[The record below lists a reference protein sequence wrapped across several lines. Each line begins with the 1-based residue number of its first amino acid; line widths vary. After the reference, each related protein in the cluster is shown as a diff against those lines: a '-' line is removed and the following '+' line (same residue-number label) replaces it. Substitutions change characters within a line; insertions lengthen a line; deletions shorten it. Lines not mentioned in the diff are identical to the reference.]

1 MRLTAILAISTD
13 GAIGQTTSPTGMPWP
28 RLSAD
33 LRRFRDATMGRVCI
47 VGRKTYDGLPPLPGR
62 RLAVLTRDRELCFP
76 PHPDPK
82 AVYAGAMPPQVMLSV
97 FRLREEEV
105 MVIGGAEVYRALLPS
120 CDRVLLTEVRATYPE
135 ADVRL
140 GSVADITHGLR
151 CLSRETLGPDESTP
165 VGVVFSE
172 WVRD

>member
-1 MRLTAILAISTD
+1 MKLTAILAISTD

-33 LRRFRDATMGRVCI
+33 MRRFRDATMGRVCI
-47 VGRKTYDGLPPLPGR
+47 VGRKTYDGLPPLKGR
-62 RLAVLTRDRELCFP
+62 CLAVLTRDVR
-76 PHPDPK
+76 
-82 AVYAGAMPPQVMLSV
+82 AVVANGVRYYDANAVLTAAMAAG
-97 FRLREEEV
+97 EEEV
-105 MVIGGAEVYRALLPS
+105 MVIGGAEVYRSLLPS

-135 ADVRL
+135 ANVRL
-140 GSVADITHGLR
+140 GGVADITHGLR

>member
-1 MRLTAILAISTD
+1 MRLTAILAVSRD
-13 GAIGQTTSPTGMPWP
+13 GKIGDTTSPTGMPWP
-28 RLSAD
+28 RLARD
-33 LRRFRDATMGRVCI
+33 MRRFRDATMGKVCI
-47 VGRKTYDGLPPLPGR
+47 VGRKTYDLLPPLKGR
-62 RLAVLTRDRELCFP
+62 RLAVVTRQHVWPTDG
-76 PHPDPK
+76 PK
-82 AVYAGAMPPQVMLSV
+82 AIYDAGYPDTLVRVM
-97 FRLREEEV
+97 REHGEPEV

-120 CDRVLLTEVRATYPE
+120 CDRILLTEVRATYPE

-165 VGVVFSE
+165 VQVVFSE